1 MAAKAKYP
9 RAILMVQIG
18 SFFEVH
24 GLDALLLQQYLDCQ
38 LTGSFSATPGRQ
50 YSKILVAGIPLA
62 GLHAAVSS
70 LVAAGFSV
78 AVHVEGDMSH
88 GGKTKARHLVGVYN
102 QTNPMVPPEDPSGLG
117 PGSGAALQYRS
128 MIGVAGT
135 KTSFTLYELA
145 MDLRQI
151 RVTRGLSILHMLR
164 KGLRSIME
172 GVHTRFYDGADPCKG
187 FREQALM
194 EAYGGE
200 AVELQETLSDPSPS
214 PLVYNLTALQLGLKN
229 APGMF
234 NLLWLAAWLPACLA
248 PGLLPASRLCC
259 TVVAFIRRLLL
270 CPPPMHVALHLHAAT
285 QQLAASKQALPEL
298 ATGMATERIAQ
309 ALWRGDGDAPSSGTF
324 ELLSCPAHAGVCAS
338 VLAFLQ
344 WCHSQPVQADALRP
358 RLAHALALVD
368 DLVVPRSQLL
378 LLGRAEESSIDF
390 DDAGSLESPS
400 HNTGSSSSS
409 SSSSGRSSSS
419 RGSRSSSSSN
429 GGGGTPPDDRP
440 GFKEWRQRK
449 EWGFRNSVKAERMA
463 DLVERVDAA
472 AQGVEAALDIW
483 YTTLVQDYHRV
494 CLARTSRKMIPVI
507 AFNAREGRLGVQA
520 NHLLPHE
527 LVSRFRGAGL
537 IPGAKDGSGDRL
549 YGSQDLLARLAEH
562 EEAVEAANQRAVE
575 LLAELCQQLEPDQ
588 RLLVL
593 GAHLAV
599 ATAALNG
606 HAEEANRRGWCLP
619 QLLASPHTPAALPLP
634 TSTLAPP
641 HSQSGAG
648 ANGSRHYTSSSSDS
662 GIPTASPQNGQY
674 GQEGLVQELGE
685 GGGRGGDRGGWE
697 DGRGGGIQLR
707 GFWPYWMDPG
717 HGTVANDLVV
727 DRMLLLT
734 GPNAAGKSTVMR
746 SVASCVLLA
755 SCGLMVPAAAA
766 CIPPVTRLLLRN
778 FSGDSPREGL
788 SSFAMELEDIRLM
801 LHEADEHSLVLLDE
815 LGKGTEVDA
824 GTSVAAALLDTL
836 CSRGCV
842 GLFATHLH
850 ELVPLTQSS
859 EFWPQAGLGY
869 ACMGITADSPRRPT
883 WRIQDGWCFESLAHE
898 LAESRLPA
906 GFSGATREWYRR
918 IREGRYRTH
927 STRLVA
933 AKAMVDIAS
942 EADAADS
949 TDVECDDD
957 ASQDVS
963 VSGSDDA
970 DAETVLCRRV
980 EAAGQ
985 VLLSVAS
992 ATVSAAGTASAL
1004 ASSDT
1009 GTPGPV
1015 ATPKRGRQKKG
1026 VAAQQDP
1033 VLPTSTEAGGAASHS
1048 NSPSTDPAGM
1058 LAQAELQGCTTDSM
1072 HDLEVV
1078 PVRVGQ
1084 MVPASASGKHCVYVL
1099 SYPGGPFYAGQ
1110 TGDLARR
1117 LKAHR
1122 TRSTRFP
1129 HRGPSTALAYVQLP
1143 PEHAALAS
1151 RIERDTILALDKA
1164 GFVMASKRD
1173 GYRKNVN

>member
-1 MAAKAKYP
+1 MA
-9 RAILMVQIG
+9 G
-18 SFFEVH
+18 TS
-24 GLDALLLQQYLDCQ
+24 
-38 LTGSFSATPGRQ
+38 STPEAAYWPGT
-50 YSKILVAGIPLA
+50 SGGIISMGP
-62 GLHAAVSS
+62 
-70 LVAAGFSV
+70 
-78 AVHVEGDMSH
+78 
-88 GGKTKARHLVGVYN
+88 T
-102 QTNPMVPPEDPSGLG
+102 GLG
-117 PGSGAALQYRS
+117 C
-128 MIGVAGT
+128 V
-135 KTSFTLYELA
+135 
-145 MDLRQI
+145 
-151 RVTRGLSILHMLR
+151 
-164 KGLRSIME
+164 
-172 GVHTRFYDGADPCKG
+172 
-187 FREQALM
+187 
-194 EAYGGE
+194 
-200 AVELQETLSDPSPS
+200 
-214 PLVYNLTALQLGLKN
+214 
-229 APGMF
+229 
-234 NLLWLAAWLPACLA
+234 
-248 PGLLPASRLCC
+248 
-259 TVVAFIRRLLL
+259 
-270 CPPPMHVALHLHAAT
+270 
-285 QQLAASKQALPEL
+285 
-298 ATGMATERIAQ
+298 
-309 ALWRGDGDAPSSGTF
+309 
-324 ELLSCPAHAGVCAS
+324 
-338 VLAFLQ
+338 
-344 WCHSQPVQADALRP
+344 
-358 RLAHALALVD
+358 
-368 DLVVPRSQLL
+368 QLL
-378 LLGRAEESSIDF
+378 KPAMKKIWS
-390 DDAGSLESPS
+390 
-400 HNTGSSSSS
+400 GSSSS
-409 SSSSGRSSSS
+409 
-419 RGSRSSSSSN
+419 
-429 GGGGTPPDDRP
+429 
-440 GFKEWRQRK
+440 
-449 EWGFRNSVKAERMA
+449 
-463 DLVERVDAA
+463 
-472 AQGVEAALDIW
+472 
-483 YTTLVQDYHRV
+483 
-494 CLARTSRKMIPVI
+494 
-507 AFNAREGRLGVQA
+507 RE
-520 NHLLPHE
+520 
-527 LVSRFRGAGL
+527 
-537 IPGAKDGSGDRL
+537 DGSGDRL

-606 HAEEANRRGWCLP
+606 HAE
-619 QLLASPHTPAALPLP
+619 
-634 TSTLAPP
+634 
-641 HSQSGAG
+641 
-648 ANGSRHYTSSSSDS
+648 
-662 GIPTASPQNGQY
+662 NGQY
-674 GQEGLVQELGE
+674 GQEGLEQELGE

-734 GPNAAGKSTVMR
+734 GPNAAGMRRKSTVMR

-906 GFSGATREWYRR
+906 GFSGATR

-949 TDVECDDD
+949 TDVECDGD
-957 ASQDVS
+957 AQDMS

-985 VLLSVAS
+985 ILLSVAS
-992 ATVSAAGTASAL
+992 ATISAAGTASAL

-1033 VLPTSTEAGGAASHS
+1033 VPPTSTEAGGAASHS

-1072 HDLEVV
+1072 HNLEVV

-1084 MVPASASGKHCVYVL
+1084 MVMVNPTVSLWHVTSLAVDQARLLATKRVASLELDSHFGLLAHKSSLHAGSIAAVAVSPVGITASSRCTVQVPASASGKHCVYVL